1 MTQRRRTKTNHPGW
15 WRSLHPVHARH
26 WPGVFALALMCV
38 SAAAQH
44 PAVVLVRQEDGN
56 GHAQGS
62 GTIIA
67 HHQDDH
73 LALVLTAKHV
83 VKGMGSVEIQT
94 TDGQRYPVAAVRSQP
109 DADVAL
115 LAVRGVPRTIPP
127 IKLWPQKI
135 QIGMPVWGEGYGSGR
150 FGRTKGRITKF
161 YNGPTFECDLPSIP
175 GDSGGAILTVDQ
187 TRTPYVVGVISAS
200 NWVNN
205 ETGQTQ
211 TPTETAAES
220 IVWVIDW
227 MPEIKWGLSE
237 CTFQPTGILFRRI
250 LAGRSYAQPYASPQ
264 GQCLPCQP
272 QQQYQPSPQPY
283 AQPELVPGPESYV
296 PPPQQQYAP
305 QPLPYTPPP
314 AYPPESYTVPGR
326 IRAEVDID
334 ELIERLAN
342 DPRFRGPAG
351 PPGERGPAGAVGSRG
366 PAGPAGSPGRD
377 GMDGRDGEVSEQQ
390 LSAIAAALYQQMQAD
405 PTFRGPAGEPGE
417 PGRLDPD
424 ELAAMI
430 RANLP
435 KIGVQ
440 INGGPV
446 ISQDLARGNALFKFN
461 IDQDL
466 RARVE
471 AQD

>member
-1 MTQRRRTKTNHPGW
+1 MIRL
-15 WRSLHPVHARH
+15 SAFLSAF
-26 WPGVFALALMCV
+26 VFFV
-38 SAAAQH
+38 SAFAQH

-67 HHQDDH
+67 HHQDDN

-115 LAVRGVPRTIPP
+115 LAVRGVPRTIQP

-187 TRTPYVVGVISAS
+187 TKTPYVVGVISAS

-237 CTFQPTGILFRRI
+237 CSFQPTGILFRRI

-264 GQCLPCQP
+264 GQCLPCLPCQP
-272 QQQYQPSPQPY
+272 QQQIPQQY

-296 PPPQQQYAP
+296 QPPQQQYAP
-305 QPLPYTPPP
+305 QPLPSTPYGQGLIPSTP
-314 AYPPESYTVPGR
+314 QSLERVPEYRSEQYTVPGR

-334 ELIERLAN
+334 ELIERLAS
-342 DPRFRGPAG
+342 DPRFRGPMG
-351 PPGERGPAGAVGSRG
+351 PQGPAGERGAMG
-366 PAGPAGSPGRD
+366 PAGPSGTPGRD
-377 GMDGRDGEVSEQQ
+377 GADGKPGEVSEAQ
-390 LSAIAAALYQQMQAD
+390 IAAMASALYQQMQSD
-405 PTFRGPAGEPGE
+405 PTFRGPAGEPGAAAE
-417 PGRLDPD
+417 IDVDQLAAAIKERLPPMTVEILDPSGNVVQRKT
-424 ELAAMI
+424 EPLGGKFQFQ
-430 RANLP
+430 LKP
-435 KIGVQ
+435 STLIG
-440 INGGPV
+440 
-446 ISQDLARGNALFKFN
+446 R
-461 IDQDL
+461 
-466 RARVE
+466 
-471 AQD
+471 